1 MLYVERLMM
10 SVFRVLHVDD
20 DEAIGDLLET
30 YLEES
35 VDREEFSVTPAR
47 SVDEAEAVLDEIDI
61 DCIVCDYQMPGT
73 TGLEFLHRI
82 RDRNPNKPFIL
93 FTNKGSA
100 DIASEAIEAGVTDYL
115 RKGGGPEQYEVLANR
130 IANAVEQERGRLA
143 RTQLMESTAVISG
156 LYDVI
161 NETDL
166 SFEQKLDR
174 VLTIGTSELGY
185 PIGYITHVEGDSL
198 EVIAAVGDHET
209 IQEDA
214 AIPLDTTYC
223 KHTIDDKT
231 PKAISDAASNPEWA
245 SSDAFDGTGLHCYV
259 GAPIIVDGEVYGTLC
274 FASRAPQNDTT
285 VDDDDLTVKTLAQW
299 VGYEIDRHEYER
311 ELKRQIDR
319 LEEFTG
325 VVSHDLRN
333 PLNIA
338 QGRIDI
344 VKDECNSDSIGAV
357 NRALDRMEAIIEDTL
372 TLARQ
377 GQTVDDTDMEPVEI
391 GSVVEHCRE
400 IVETGDSEIRPV
412 DDFTAHTDRNRYY
425 QLFENLIR
433 NAVEHSQQPVTI
445 RIGLLD
451 VMFTSTRVE
460 SDGTFGFYVED
471 DGPGVPEEK
480 REEVFEAGESTN
492 PQGTGFGLSIVKRIA
507 EAHGWEVDLTDSFD
521 DGARFEFTN
530 VR

>member
-1 MLYVERLMM
+1 M

-20 DEAIGDLLET
+20 DQAIGKLLET

-35 VDREEFSVTPAR
+35 VDREEFAVTTAR
-47 SVDEAEAVLDEIDI
+47 SVSEAETILDGMEV
-61 DCIVCDYQMPGT
+61 DCIVCDYQMPDT
-73 TGLEFLHRI
+73 DGLEFLRRI
-82 RDRNPNKPFIL
+82 RERDPNKPFIL

-100 DIASEAIEAGVTDYL
+100 DVASEAIDAGVTDYL

-143 RTQLMESTAVISG
+143 RTQLRESTAVISG

-161 NETDL
+161 NETDI
-166 SFEQKLDR
+166 SFSDKLNR
-174 VLTIGTSELGY
+174 VLELGTSELGY
-185 PIGYITHVEGDSL
+185 PIGYITHVEGDSIDIL
-198 EVIAAVGDHET
+198 AAVGDHEA

-214 AIPLDTTYC
+214 TLPLAATYC
-223 KHTIDDKT
+223 KHTIIDETPHAVSDIVTDD
-231 PKAISDAASNPEWA
+231 EWA
-245 SSDAFDGTGLHCYV
+245 DSQAFDELGLQCYV
-259 GAPIIVDGEVYGTLC
+259 GAPIIVDGDVYGTLC
-274 FASRAPQNDTT
+274 FASRDPRDSTT
-285 VDDDDLTVKTLAQW
+285 VQDDELTVKTLAQW

-311 ELKRQIDR
+311 KLKRQIDR

-333 PLNIA
+333 PLNTA

-344 VKDECNSDSIGAV
+344 VKTECESDSIPPID
-357 NRALDRMEAIIEDTL
+357 RALDRMEAIIEDTL

-377 GQTVDDTDMEPVEI
+377 GQTVDRTDMEPVGI
-391 GSVVEHCRE
+391 QSVVEHCRE
-400 IVETGDSEIRPV
+400 IVETGDSEIRLV
-412 DDFTAHTDRNRYY
+412 DDFTAHSDRNRFY

-433 NAVEHSQQPVTI
+433 NAVEHSDGPVTI
-445 RIGLLD
+445 RIGKLNT
-451 VMFTSTRVE
+451 MFTSTRVE

-471 DGPGVPEEK
+471 DGPGVPETQ
-480 REEVFEAGESTN
+480 RESVFDAGESTN

-507 EAHGWEVDLTDSFD
+507 EAHGWTVDLKESFD
-521 DGARFEFTN
+521 GGARFEFRN

>member
-1 MLYVERLMM
+1 M

-35 VDREEFSVTPAR
+35 VDREEFAVTTAR
-47 SVDEAEAVLDEIDI
+47 SVGEAETTLEEMEI

-73 TGLEFLHRI
+73 DGLEFLRRV
-82 RDRNPNKPFIL
+82 RDRDPNKPFML

-100 DIASEAIEAGVTDYL
+100 DVASEAIEAGVTDYL
-115 RKGGGPEQYEVLANR
+115 RKSGGPEQYEVLANR

-143 RTQLMESTAVISG
+143 RTQLRESTAVISG

-166 SFEQKLDR
+166 SFAQKLDR
-174 VLTIGTSELGY
+174 VLKIGTNELGY

-198 EVIAAVGDHET
+198 EILAAVGDHET

-214 AIPLDTTYC
+214 ALPLEATYC
-223 KHTIDDKT
+223 KHTIVDETPHAVSDAMTDDKWADS
-231 PKAISDAASNPEWA
+231 KALAE
-245 SSDAFDGTGLHCYV
+245 TRLRCYV
-259 GAPIIVDGEVYGTLC
+259 GAPIIVDGEIYGTLC
-274 FASRAPQNDTT
+274 FASMDPRDSTT
-285 VDDDDLTVKTLAQW
+285 VEDDELTVKTLAQW

-344 VKDECNSDSIGAV
+344 VREECDSESLDAV

-377 GQTVDDTDMEPVEI
+377 GQTVDGTDMEPV
-391 GSVVEHCRE
+391 GSQSVVEHCRE
-400 IVETGDSEIRPV
+400 IVATGDSEIRLV
-412 DDFTAHTDRNRYY
+412 DDFTAHSDRNRLY

-433 NAVEHSQQPVTI
+433 NAVEHSDQPVTI
-445 RIGLLD
+445 RIGTLD

-480 REEVFEAGESTN
+480 RESVFEPGETTN

-507 EAHGWEVDLTDSFD
+507 EAHGWEVDLKESFD
-521 DGARFEFTN
+521 GGARFEFTN

>member
-1 MLYVERLMM
+1 M
-10 SVFRVLHVDD
+10 STFRVLHVDD
-20 DEAIGDLLET
+20 DEAIGDLLEA

-35 VDREEFSVTPAR
+35 VDREEFTVTPAR
-47 SVDEAEAVLDEIDI
+47 SVSEAEAVLKAVDI

-73 TGLEFLHRI
+73 NGLEFLRRI
-82 RDRNPNKPFIL
+82 RQQDPNKPFIL

-100 DIASEAIEAGVTDYL
+100 DIASEAIKAGVTDYL
-115 RKGGGPEQYEVLANR
+115 RKDGGPEQYEVLANR

-143 RTQLMESTAVISG
+143 RTQLRESTAVISG

-166 SFEQKLDR
+166 SFAEKINR
-174 VLTIGTSELGY
+174 VLRLGTNELGY

-198 EVIAAVGDHET
+198 EIISAVGDHEM
-209 IQEDA
+209 IQENA
-214 AIPLDTTYC
+214 TISIDTTYC
-223 KHTIDDKT
+223 KHTIEEDK
-231 PKAISDAASNPEWA
+231 PHAISDAVKDDQWA
-245 SSDAFDGTGLHCYV
+245 DSRTLDDTGLRCYV
-259 GAPIIVDGEVYGTLC
+259 GAPIIVDGETYGTLC
-274 FASRAPQNDTT
+274 FASTQPKHETT
-285 VDDDDLTVKTLAQW
+285 VEDDELTVKTLAQW
-299 VGYEIDRHEYER
+299 VGYEIDRHQYER

-344 VKDECNSDSIGAV
+344 VKQECESDSIGAID
-357 NRALDRMEAIIEDTL
+357 RALDRMEAIIEDTL
-372 TLARQ
+372 ALARQ
-377 GQTVDDTDMEPVEI
+377 GQTVDESEIEPVTIE
-391 GSVVEHCRE
+391 SVIDHCRE
-400 IVETGDSEIRPV
+400 IVDTGESEIRLI
-412 DDFTAHTDRNRYY
+412 DDFVAHADRNRYY

-433 NAVEHSQQPVTI
+433 NAVEHSDRPVTI
-445 RIGLLD
+445 RVGLLN

-471 DGPGVPEEK
+471 DGPGVPAEQ
-480 REEVFEAGESTN
+480 REQVFEPGESTN

-507 EAHGWEVDLTDSFD
+507 EAHGWEVELKDSFD
-521 DGARFEFTN
+521 GGARFEFTN

>member
-1 MLYVERLMM
+1 M
-10 SVFRVLHVDD
+10 STFRVLHVDD
-20 DEAIGDLLET
+20 DEAIGDLLEA

-35 VDREEFSVTPAR
+35 VDREEFTVTPAR
-47 SVDEAEAVLDEIDI
+47 SVSEAEAVLEAVDI

-73 TGLEFLHRI
+73 NGLEFLRRI
-82 RDRNPNKPFIL
+82 RQQEPNKPFIL

-100 DIASEAIEAGVTDYL
+100 DIASEAIKTGVTDYL
-115 RKGGGPEQYEVLANR
+115 RKDGGPEQYEVLANR
-130 IANAVEQERGRLA
+130 IANAVEQERGRLT
-143 RTQLMESTAVISG
+143 RTQLRESTAVISG

-166 SFEQKLDR
+166 SFAEKINR
-174 VLTIGTSELGY
+174 VLRLGTNELGY

-198 EVIAAVGDHET
+198 EIISAVGDHEM
-209 IQEDA
+209 IQENA
-214 AIPLDTTYC
+214 TISIDTTYC
-223 KHTIDDKT
+223 KHTIEEDK
-231 PKAISDAASNPEWA
+231 PHAISDAVKDDQWA
-245 SSDAFDGTGLHCYV
+245 DSRTLDDTGLRCYV
-259 GAPIIVDGEVYGTLC
+259 GAPIIVDGETYGTLC
-274 FASRAPQNDTT
+274 FASTQPKHETT
-285 VDDDDLTVKTLAQW
+285 VEDDELTVKTLAQW
-299 VGYEIDRHEYER
+299 VGYEIDRHQYER

-344 VKDECNSDSIGAV
+344 VKQECESDSIGAID
-357 NRALDRMEAIIEDTL
+357 RALGRMEAIIEDTL
-372 TLARQ
+372 ALARQ
-377 GQTVDDTDMEPVEI
+377 GQTVDESEIEPVNIE
-391 GSVVEHCRE
+391 SVIDHCRE
-400 IVETGDSEIRPV
+400 IVDIGESEIRLI
-412 DDFTAHTDRNRYY
+412 DDFVAHTDRNRYY

-433 NAVEHSQQPVTI
+433 NAVEHSDRPVTI
-445 RIGLLD
+445 RVGLLN

-471 DGPGVPEEK
+471 DGPGVPAEQ
-480 REEVFEAGESTN
+480 REQVFEPGESTN

-507 EAHGWEVDLTDSFD
+507 EAHSWEVELKDSFD
-521 DGARFEFTN
+521 GGARFEFTN